1 MFQSVF
7 KINDMQTKFIFFTL
21 CFLMVT
27 SLGFAQKNRGEKS
40 IIQEGVAIKKYY
52 NKPELERLP
61 KGQLLGLYVERI
73 ESLVKLLPYIA
84 FATKPGVTMSTLG
97 IPSDKDNSK
106 ILDKQFDAT
115 ESFLESN
122 AEFQER
128 ILPYSDTD
136 DLVSAILFY
145 EETLKSLHEY
155 AEFH

>member
-1 MFQSVF
+1 
-7 KINDMQTKFIFFTL
+7 MQTKIIFFAL
-21 CFLMVT
+21 CFFMFT
-27 SLGFAQKNRGEKS
+27 GIGYAQKGKGEKS
-40 IIQEGVAIKKYY
+40 IISEGVAIKKYH
-52 NKPELERLP
+52 NKPELDRMP

-97 IPSDKDNSK
+97 IPDDKDNRNS
-106 ILDKQFDAT
+106 LDDQFEAT
-115 ESFLESN
+115 DSFLEAN
-122 AEFQER
+122 AEFQKR

-136 DLVSAILFY
+136 NLVSAILFY